1 MKSILRR
8 PLDLAL
14 VAFFSV
20 SVLYGFLFSL
30 PEGLG
35 VPVAADSP
43 WPPLRAL
50 HDWAVAEE
58 PAHLD
63 PPPNLLAACLFDG
76 LFQAP
81 VLLFVIIGL
90 VRQRAWLKPLGLF
103 YAGAAA
109 TNMFFYF
116 TQTFLGDHPP
126 PNIAYYLA
134 FNLPWLIAP
143 LALAVRVLVGK
154 DLVARGRDSA
164 DYSARR
170 AC

>member
-1 MKSILRR
+1 M
-8 PLDLAL
+8 

-30 PEGLG
+30 REGLG

-43 WPPLRAL
+43 GARLRAL
-50 HDWAVAEE
+50 HEWGVAEE
-58 PAHLD
+58 PAQLD

-90 VRQRAWLKPLGLF
+90 VRQRAWLRPLGLF

-126 PNIAYYLA
+126 PNVAYYLA

-154 DLVARGRDSA
+154 DLARAVA
-164 DYSARR
+164 
-170 AC
+170 

>member
-1 MKSILRR
+1 MQPIYKR
-8 PLDLAL
+8 PVDLVLA
-14 VAFFSV
+14 VFFSV

-35 VPVAADSP
+35 VPVAPDSP

-50 HDWAVAEE
+50 HEWAVAEE

-76 LFQAP
+76 FFQAP

-90 VRQRAWLKPLGLF
+90 MRLRPWLKPLSLF

-116 TQTFLGDHPP
+116 TQTFLGSHPP

-143 LALAVRVLVGK
+143 LALAVRVMVAK
-154 DLVARGRDSA
+154 DLVSAGRVD
-164 DYSARR
+164 
-170 AC
+170 

>member
-1 MKSILRR
+1 MTPIYRR
-8 PLDLAL
+8 PFDLAL

-35 VPVAADSP
+35 VPVAPDTP

-50 HDWAVAEE
+50 HEWAVAEE

-63 PPPNLLAACLFDG
+63 PPPGLLAACLFDG

-81 VLLFVIIGL
+81 ALLFVMFGL
-90 VRQRAWLKPLGLF
+90 VRLPSWLKPLGLF
-103 YAGAAA
+103 NAGAAA

-116 TQTFLGDHPP
+116 TQTFLGPHPP
-126 PNIAYYLA
+126 PNTAYYLA
-134 FNLPWLIAP
+134 FTLPWLIAP
-143 LALAVRVLVGK
+143 LALGVRVLVAR
-154 DLVARGRDSA
+154 DLGRA
-164 DYSARR
+164 A
-170 AC
+170 

>member
-1 MKSILRR
+1 MPGAR
-8 PLDLAL
+8 PLDVLL
-14 VAFFSV
+14 IAFFSV

-35 VPVAADSP
+35 VPVSADSP

-58 PAHLD
+58 PAHLA
-63 PPPNLLAACLFDG
+63 PPPSLIASCLFDG

-81 VLLFVIIGL
+81 VLLCVIYGL
-90 VRQRAWLKPLGLF
+90 VRLRAWILPLGLF
-103 YAGAAA
+103 YAGAAT

-116 TQTFLGDHPP
+116 TQTFLGPHPP
-126 PNIAYYLA
+126 PNVAYYLG

-143 LALAVRVLVGK
+143 LVLGARVFWGRTGAAVATG
-154 DLVARGRDSA
+154 SA
-164 DYSARR
+164 S
-170 AC
+170 

>member
-14 VAFFSV
+14 VAFFSI

-50 HDWAVAEE
+50 HEWAVAEE
-58 PAHLD
+58 PAHLE

-81 VLLFVIIGL
+81 VLLFVIFGL
-90 VRQRAWLKPLGLF
+90 VRQRAWLRPLGLF

-126 PNIAYYLA
+126 PNVAYYLA

-154 DLVARGRDSA
+154 DLVAR
-164 DYSARR
+164 RR
-170 AC
+170 E